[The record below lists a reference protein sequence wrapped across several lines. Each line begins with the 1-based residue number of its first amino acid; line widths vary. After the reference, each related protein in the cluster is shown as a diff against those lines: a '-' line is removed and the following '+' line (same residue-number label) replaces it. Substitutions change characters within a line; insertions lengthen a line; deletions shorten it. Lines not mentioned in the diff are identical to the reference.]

1 MKKTFTLFLL
11 FISFISA
18 FAQTEPKGFHLDK
31 PINMAA
37 VLAPKTPST
46 AIGFRSIS
54 EARTIINNI
63 MDVVDIPQNFKVVS
77 TTQIDNA
84 AAVTYQNQRYILYN
98 PSFINQ
104 LDNSANDNWAS
115 ISVLAHEIG
124 HHILGHT
131 LDGRGSQ
138 IPKELEADEF
148 SGLVLKRMGATLQQA
163 QLAMQLISPD
173 YASAT
178 HPGKNDR
185 LTAIAKGWNSTSFQT
200 SRDNRDV
207 AIDYPASNNKTNY
220 PNPNYPSGRDG
231 QSYPTDNRRSSY
243 PNSYPNNYP
252 TYPQSGN
259 DRRTY
264 PASNYPGNYPQQ
276 DTRGSVGSQRYPGQR
291 SNTSNEAIIYDVKFN
306 RGNGEQYFVTSAN
319 NVVQYKG
326 NRLYVVAKIAN
337 TNRSAYPYI
346 IYDDQQQLYVD
357 RRGSIVNE
365 YGRNV
370 GYITQHM

>member
-11 FISFISA
+11 FISYIGA

-31 PINMAA
+31 PINMAV
-37 VLAPKTPST
+37 VLAPKAPST

-54 EARTIINNI
+54 EARTIINDI
-63 MDVVDIPQNFKVVS
+63 MDVVDIAQNFKVVS
-77 TTQIDNA
+77 TTQVDNA

-115 ISVLAHEIG
+115 ISVLAHEMG
-124 HHILGHT
+124 HHLLGHT

-148 SGLVLKRMGATLQQA
+148 SGLVLKRMGATLPQA

-185 LTAIAKGWNSTSFQT
+185 LAAIAKGWNSTSFQT
-200 SRDNRDV
+200 NRDNRDV
-207 AIDYPASNNKTNY
+207 AIDYPTNNKTNY
-220 PNPNYPSGRDG
+220 PNPNYPSGREE
-231 QSYPTDNRRSSY
+231 QSYPNDNRKSNY
-243 PNSYPNNYP
+243 PNSYPNNNP
-252 TYPQSGN
+252 TYPQGGN

-264 PASNYPGNYPQQ
+264 PGSNYPGNYPQQ
-276 DTRGSVGSQRYPGQR
+276 DPRGNVGSQRYPGQR
-291 SNTSNEAIIYDVKFN
+291 GNVSNEGIIYDVKFN

-337 TNRSAYPYI
+337 TNRSAYPYV

-370 GYITQHM
+370 GYITEHM

>member
-11 FISFISA
+11 FISYIGA
-18 FAQTEPKGFHLDK
+18 FAQSEPKGFHLDK
-31 PINMAA
+31 PINMTA
-37 VLAPKTPST
+37 VLAPKAPST

-54 EARTIINNI
+54 EARTIINDI

-84 AAVTYQNQRYILYN
+84 AAVTYQGQRYILYN

-104 LDNSANDNWAS
+104 LDNSANNNWAS

-200 SRDNRDV
+200 NRDNRDV
-207 AIDYPASNNKTNY
+207 AIDYPTNNKTSY
-220 PNPNYPSGRDG
+220 PNPSYPSNREE
-231 QSYPTDNRRSSY
+231 QSYPTDNRRSNY

-252 TYPQSGN
+252 TYPQGN

-264 PASNYPGNYPQQ
+264 PGSNYPGNYPQQ
-276 DTRGSVGSQRYPGQR
+276 DTRVGSQRYPGHR
-291 SNTSNEAIIYDVKFN
+291 GNISNERIVYDVKFN

-337 TNRSAYPYI
+337 SNRSVYPYV

-370 GYITQHM
+370 GYIARHI